1 MNHSA
6 SPNLILT
13 TPDLDDGCESDD
25 PELALRL
32 QEEMQERANDSF
44 RINAFN
50 VVMDCLLSQIETR
63 FESSKSIA
71 KLFSFLWDFNLDS
84 ETAEKAARALVQFY
98 TQDLTENFESQFKL
112 LRRSRSIL
120 LQPERTKIKPLDLL
134 NAIYHLELHS
144 IMPEICIALRIF
156 LCFSVSVAEGE
167 RSFNSLGSI
176 KSRFRTTMLQHRLN
190 SLAIIS
196 IESELAA
203 SINFDQIIDDFAAKA
218 ARRVKLVK

>member
-6 SPNLILT
+6 SPNSILRFLT
-13 TPDLDDGCESDD
+13 TPDLDDGCKSDD

-44 RINAFN
+44 RINTFN

-84 ETAEKAARALVQFY
+84 ETAEKASRALVQFY

-112 LRRSRSIL
+112 LRRLRSIL

-134 NAIYHLELHS
+134 NAIYNLELHS

-156 LCFSVSVAEGE
+156 FALVCQSLKARGLLTHLAVSKAGLGQQCFNIVLIA
-167 RSFNSLGSI
+167 
-176 KSRFRTTMLQHRLN
+176 
-190 SLAIIS
+190 
-196 IESELAA
+196 
-203 SINFDQIIDDFAAKA
+203 
-218 ARRVKLVK
+218 

>member
-1 MNHSA
+1 MKVA
-6 SPNLILT
+6 S
-13 TPDLDDGCESDD
+13 
-25 PELALRL
+25 
-32 QEEMQERANDSF
+32 
-44 RINAFN
+44 
-50 VVMDCLLSQIETR
+50 
-63 FESSKSIA
+63 KY
-71 KLFSFLWDFNLDS
+71 LDS

-120 LQPERTKIKPLDLL
+120 LQPEITKIKPLDLL
-134 NAIYHLELHS
+134 NAIYNLELHS

-167 RSFNSLGSI
+167 RSFNSLG